1 MRKILAAAL
10 ILAVTALASGS
21 YANDM
26 LDAEKKANA
35 AVVEAAMKAEG
46 DKKTAEKKAAET
58 KAASELKDAEKKANA
73 NTQKVETNCPPDN
86 PSNAQ
91 AAEKSVILPNAGG
104 SEQSAAP
111 TVQRDGKAVVV
122 DPRCGPDPKQAN

>member
-10 ILAVTALASGS
+10 LLAVTALASGS

-35 AVVEAAMKAEG
+35 AVVEAAM
-46 DKKTAEKKAAET
+46 